1 MSSSKLL
8 SHPWEEGAGEELASL
23 GSQESWS
30 GRLAGA
36 VVVAGSTTAEKCP
49 AFLCSHPLT
58 SHQPNPGGSQQ
69 EGGSGCR
76 RGQRV
81 GAGGER
87 GRGTDQHG
95 GVGVSSA

>member
-1 MSSSKLL
+1 MSSSKLP
-8 SHPWEEGAGEELASL
+8 SHPWEEGAGVELASL

-36 VVVAGSTTAEKCP
+36 VIVDGSTTAEKCP
-49 AFLCSHPLT
+49 ASLRSHPLT

-76 RGQRV
+76 EGQRV
-81 GAGGER
+81 EPGGWWGARKG
-87 GRGTDQHG
+87 D
-95 GVGVSSA
+95 